1 MRDNEIKE
9 IIDTLKIAKAEI
21 EWNYPLN
28 YQIIFDKA
36 IKIIEKRLPK
46 AVSKSYDDRH
56 DYLCPA
62 CRMMIGERMEWN
74 GEEIQAIPPFCKFCG
89 QRVV

>member
-62 CRMMIGERMEWN
+62 CRMMIVERMEWN

>member
-1 MRDNEIKE
+1 MKDDEIKE

-36 IKIIEKRLPK
+36 MKIIEKRLPK
-46 AVSKSYDDRH
+46 TVSKSNDDRR

>member
-1 MRDNEIKE
+1 MKDNEIKE
-9 IIDTLKIAKAEI
+9 IINTLKIAKSEI

-46 AVSKSYDDRH
+46 TILKSDDDRR
-56 DYLCPA
+56 DYFCPA
-62 CRMMIGERMEWN
+62 CRMMIGERGEWN
-74 GEEIQAIPPFCKFCG
+74 GKEIQAIPPFCKFCG

>member
-9 IIDTLKIAKAEI
+9 IIDTLKIAKSEI
-21 EWNYPLN
+21 EWNYPLK

-36 IKIIEKRLPK
+36 IKIAEKRLPK
-46 AVSKSYDDRH
+46 AVSKSNDDRR

-62 CRMMIGERMEWN
+62 CRMMIGERMEWRGN
-74 GEEIQAIPPFCKFCG
+74 TSNTA
-89 QRVV
+89 VL